1 MTTELPSFIFSQ
13 YLWYKR
19 TIQVNNAPVYF
30 IKFSKKISIMFCN
43 FSDNGSIKQWN
54 ELNKEHNLRESFYF
68 QWLQLIDSLPQRW
81 KIIITENYT
90 DAINL
95 IIFYY
100 HLVKG
105 SRDITLNK
113 LISTEIYSILT
124 PKSQNN
130 PSSNIYFKN
139 LYNEHNINWTA
150 ICMLPR
156 LVTYTKS

>member
-1 MTTELPSFIFSQ
+1 MITEIPSSIFSQ

-19 TIQVNNAPVYF
+19 TIQENNAPVYF
-30 IKFSKKISIMFCN
+30 IKFSKKISSMFCN
-43 FSDNGSIKQWN
+43 FLVTMDPLNN
-54 ELNKEHNLRESFYF
+54 EMSWTKNTNLRESFYF

-130 PSSNIYFKN
+130 PSPNSYFEN
-139 LYNEHNINWTA
+139 L
-150 ICMLPR
+150 
-156 LVTYTKS
+156 